1 MKRTREK
8 YGEAAV
14 EEVRQIFK
22 VLSNPMKELEADLR
36 ARRINYN
43 NNPILRWCLG
53 NTTVQHDNK
62 GNIQPK
68 KGYSS
73 LKRIDGAASLLDSY
87 VVLKRHYDDYKNL
100 I

>member
-1 MKRTREK
+1 MEK
-8 YGEAAV
+8 VAQGPFTWTA
-14 EEVRQIFK
+14 
-22 VLSNPMKELEADLR
+22 PMKELGAKLSDKE
-36 ARRINYN
+36 INYN